1 MNHNYLIAILFIAV
15 YVTIW
20 QWNYVKNKLMSI
32 GLFKSN
38 INSVAIVPSGT
49 VSTSATSPSSSFGTR
64 SNASVRQ
71 TLRPTIPLSSRP
83 YDSYVKSGACSSC
96 SSSGGCNCP
105 GIGNKAQT
113 LIQRQ
118 KEKNVMYKVGGN
130 ALKQKIKQ
138 GNRLPA
144 TVMKAGMASNATTP
158 GLTSDDPGDF
168 TEYMKNNSINPDT
181 ITSHKKYVQ
190 ESKMFSQQPA
200 KPSDAIE
207 SNYGNYWGIGRRN
220 FKPPA
225 EDALYQY
232 GANDEDYDT
241 NWSFNFG

>member
-1 MNHNYLIAILFIAV
+1 MNHNYLIAILIIAV
-15 YVTIW
+15 CVTIW
-20 QWNYVKNKLMSI
+20 QWNYVKTKLVSMGFIKNKGSTTTP
-32 GLFKSN
+32 
-38 INSVAIVPSGT
+38 AATVPVT
-49 VSTSATSPSSSFGTR
+49 TTTSSFGTR
-64 SNASVRQ
+64 SRV
-71 TLRPTIPLSSRP
+71 TMRPTIPSSLRP
-83 YDSYVKSGACSSC
+83 FDSYVKSRACSSC
-96 SSSGGCNCP
+96 SSSGGCNCS
-105 GIGNKAQT
+105 GAGNKAQS

-118 KEKNVMYKVGGN
+118 KERNITNKVGGN

-158 GLTSDDPGDF
+158 GMTTDDPGDF
-168 TEYMKNNSINPDT
+168 GEYMKNNSINPDT
-181 ITSHKKYVQ
+181 VNSHKKYVQ

-207 SNYGNYWGIGRRN
+207 ANYGNYWGLGRRT

-225 EDALYQY
+225 EDALYQF

-241 NWSFNFG
+241 NWSHNFG